1 MIEHERDWDAQ
12 QERLSAYL
20 DGRLEGEERAMLD
33 AHLTTCA
40 RCAAEL
46 TELRQVVRLLHALPA
61 PALPRSFTLPEP
73 VTRQTLP
80 SGVRD
85 NRTSGGRMR
94 RWSAAIQ
101 WAGGIA
107 AVFGVVLLLSS
118 ALVGAH
124 LGQESMAGSTAPY
137 APSHAQLGS
146 SDTATP
152 GSSSGTT
159 AGNGAS
165 ASGSPTA
172 GSTLSPESPQRA
184 PAHNPEANGGSR
196 NTNASGI
203 SVNGTTVGLA
213 LVICGMLAFIIGRLA
228 AWSPWPVH

>member
-46 TELRQVVRLLHALPA
+46 SEILQVVRLLQALPA

-85 NRTSGGRMR
+85 NRAARGRMR

-124 LGQESMAGSTAPY
+124 LGPESMAGSTAPY
-137 APSHAQLGS
+137 APSHVQLGS

-152 GSSSGTT
+152 GPVSGTT

-184 PAHNPEANGGSR
+184 PAHNQETKSGSH
-196 NTNASGI
+196 NTTVSGI
-203 SVNGTTVGLA
+203 PINGATVGLA

-228 AWSPWPVH
+228 ARSPRPDH

>member
-61 PALPRSFTLPEP
+61 PALPRSFALPEP
-73 VTRQTLP
+73 VTSQTRHPVL
-80 SGVRD
+80 GD
-85 NRTSGGRMR
+85 NRAGRGAMR

-107 AVFGVVLLLSS
+107 AVFGVVLLLGS
-118 ALVGAH
+118 ALMGAH
-124 LGQESMAGSTAPY
+124 LGQGSMAGSTAPY

-152 GSSSGTT
+152 GTASATT
-159 AGNGAS
+159 AGNGAT
-165 ASGSPTA
+165 ASGSPTS
-172 GSTLSPESPQRA
+172 GSTLAPESPQQA
-184 PAHNPEANGGSR
+184 QAHNPEANWGSR
-196 NTNASGI
+196 NTTASGTPI
-203 SVNGTTVGLA
+203 NGAIVGLA
-213 LVICGMLAFIIGRLA
+213 LVICGMLAFILGRLA
-228 AWSPWPVH
+228 ARSARPVH